1 MTWKVGLASSANRDL
16 DRLPPRV
23 APAVIEFIYGPLA
36 ENPRRVGKPLRDDFA
51 GLWSARRGP
60 YRVLYDLEND
70 RIRVVVVRIEHR
82 AHVYRNR

>member
-1 MTWKVGLASSANRDL
+1 MASSAIRDL
-16 DRLPPRV
+16 DRLPLRV

-60 YRVLYDLEND
+60 YRVLYDLED
-70 RIRVVVVRIEHR
+70 DKIRVVVVRIEHR
-82 AHVYRNR
+82 AHVYRKR

>member
-1 MTWKVGLASSANRDL
+1 MTWRVGLASSAIRDL
-16 DRLPPRV
+16 DRLPLRV

-60 YRVLYDLEND
+60 YRVLYDLED
-70 RIRVVVVRIEHR
+70 DKIRVVVVRIEHR
-82 AHVYRNR
+82 AHVYRKR